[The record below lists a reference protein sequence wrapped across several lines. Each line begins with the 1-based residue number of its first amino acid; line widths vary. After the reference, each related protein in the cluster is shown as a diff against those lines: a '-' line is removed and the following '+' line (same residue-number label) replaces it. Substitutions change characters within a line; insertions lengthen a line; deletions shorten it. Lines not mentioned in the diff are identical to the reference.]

1 MMPKRTFDPTAPY
14 QGINGAAR
22 ISGISA
28 GAIRAGCKAGKIP
41 HIRVG
46 AEYRVCM
53 RLFLQQLE
61 AEATANLKGA
71 KA

>member
-1 MMPKRTFDPTAPY
+1 MPKRTFDRDAPY

-22 ISGISA
+22 ITGISA
-28 GAIRAGCKAGKIP
+28 GAIRAGCRSGTIP
-41 HIRVG
+41 HIMVG

-61 AEATANLKGA
+61 AEAAASLKGA

>member
-28 GAIRAGCKAGKIP
+28 GSIRAGCKVGKIP
-41 HIRVG
+41 HVMVG
-46 AEYRVCM
+46 RNIAYVCSCSSSSWRR
-53 RLFLQQLE
+53 RLRPV
-61 AEATANLKGA
+61 
-71 KA
+71 